1 MSDYRNPHL
10 GRDLLLDED
19 GDLQV
24 GNDGDLALTPHG
36 RACLIQ
42 DVKHVLDTMA
52 GDLFGHPR
60 YGAGVARLLGE
71 EGPAARAAFVRA
83 VQDALIYEEAVA
95 PRIVPDNVTVRIESF
110 SDRSVTMRTEFEAID
125 GSTVVPM
132 NEVFGFG
139 E

>member
-1 MSDYRNPHL
+1 MSEYPNPHL

-19 GDLQV
+19 GDLRI
-24 GNDGDLALTPHG
+24 GNDGDLALTPG
-36 RACLIQ
+36 GGACLIQ

-60 YGAGVARLLGE
+60 YGAGISRLLGE
-71 EGPAARAAFVRA
+71 EGETARQGFVRA

-95 PRIVPDNVTVRIESF
+95 PRIVPDSVQVRIESF
-110 SDRSVTMRTEFEAID
+110 SDRSVTVRTEFEAID
-125 GSTVVPM
+125 GDQVVSM